1 MVRVLFQQLATP
13 ANLPVGLDD
22 VLDWTDDVLAR
33 VERRLFFQ
41 RFEAAEAV
49 QYFYEPFLQA
59 YDPELRR
66 ELGVWYTP
74 RRSCTRWST
83 ASTGRYA
90 RS

>member
-13 ANLPVGLDD
+13 ANPPVGLDE
-22 VLDWTDDVLAR
+22 VLDWTDDFLAR
-33 VERRLFFQ
+33 VDRRLFFE

-66 ELGVWYTP
+66 DLGVCYTP
-74 RRSCTRWST
+74 PEVVR
-83 ASTGRYA
+83 
-90 RS
+90 